1 MKCCRCEADSLYR
14 DWKDTRRC
22 RKCGRRFV
30 FFPRDGDPFSDV
42 AFQKAIAAVSA
53 EGRVRWGVEHL
64 FYLLERREAQAVKR
78 RQLIAF
84 ALLAGVVVVVVAVF
98 VTTRFTDVAEFV
110 WKNLVPLGL
119 VLAVIIVRGGV
130 ALARRPLFGTLHR
143 SRFERLYARWEAEHG
158 PPAGV
163 IERRTG
169 PQEAAEVEADVGDY
183 SFDRAVICDRAR
195 TVDLLLA
202 NNFHFENNCA
212 ILSVEGY
219 PQGPFET
226 VRAMLK
232 RNPRLAVY
240 ALHDATPQGCR
251 LARTLAQDPAWFA
264 GQTPVIDV
272 GLRPMQA
279 QAIQG
284 PFLPGRDGDVGTEPG
299 LSAWEARWLAKYRL
313 ELAVIRPE
321 QVVKRLFRAINQPLT
336 ERPNADNVI
345 ILPRQEPVPEPRRDS
360 SDSTGS
366 SDIGGGDAGGGARN
380 GGMAEEA
387 GDADGAF
394 DAFG

>member
-1 MKCCRCEADSLYR
+1 MKCCHCEADTLYSE
-14 DWKDTRRC
+14 WKDSRRC
-22 RKCGRRFV
+22 KTCGRRFV

-42 AFQKAIAAVSA
+42 AFQKAIVAVSA

-64 FYLLERREAQAVKR
+64 YYVLDRRYTKALERRKFV
-78 RQLIAF
+78 AF
-84 ALLAGVVVVVVAVF
+84 LLLAGVVVGVVAAF
-98 VTTRFTDVAEFV
+98 ATNHFTDFMDFV
-110 WKNLVPLGL
+110 GAYPIPLGL
-119 VLAVIIVRGGV
+119 GLAALIVSGFV
-130 ALARRPLFGTLHR
+130 ELTRRTGFATLHR

-158 PPAGV
+158 PPPGV
-163 IERRTG
+163 IKRRPG
-169 PQEAAEVEADVGDY
+169 PQEPPDVEADVGDY

-212 ILSVEGY
+212 ILSVDGY

-232 RNPRLAVY
+232 RNPKLAVY
-240 ALHDATPQGCR
+240 ALHDATPRGCR
-251 LARTLAQDPAWFA
+251 LARMLAQDPAWFA
-264 GQTPVIDV
+264 GQTVVIDV

-279 QAIQG
+279 DAIQG
-284 PFLPGRDGDVGTEPG
+284 PFLPGREGDVGTEPG
-299 LSAWEARWLAKYRL
+299 LSAWEAKWLATYRL

-345 ILPRQEPVPEPRRDS
+345 ILPHQEPPRREPTASGDA
-360 SDSTGS
+360 TGS
-366 SDIGGGDAGGGARN
+366 GDSAGGDGDGGL
-380 GGMAEEA
+380 AEEA
-387 GDADGAF
+387 GDADGAI